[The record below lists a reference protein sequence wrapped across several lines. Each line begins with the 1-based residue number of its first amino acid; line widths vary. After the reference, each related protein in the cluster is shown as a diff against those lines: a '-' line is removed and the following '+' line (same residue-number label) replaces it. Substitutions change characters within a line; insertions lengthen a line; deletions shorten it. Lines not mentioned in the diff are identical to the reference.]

1 MILGIDVG
9 GTHTD
14 AVLLENFQVKKKTKV
29 PTNQLHLV
37 SSLLGVMDE
46 ILRNR
51 GPAAI
56 ERVVFST
63 TISTNAIVQG
73 KTDRVGMIVASGP
86 GLAPENI
93 RVNEDTR
100 FVSGYMSNRG
110 IEVAPV
116 KKGEIAEAVSRAQGG
131 RDPPPGHRRKVQHP
145 QPGTRK
151 RDR

>member
-14 AVLLENFQVKKKTKV
+14 AVLLENFKVKKKTKV

-37 SSLLGVMDE
+37 SSLLGVMDA
-46 ILRNR
+46 ILRDED
-51 GPAAI
+51 PAKL

-86 GLAPENI
+86 GLA
-93 RVNEDTR
+93 
-100 FVSGYMSNRG
+100 
-110 IEVAPV
+110 
-116 KKGEIAEAVSRAQGG
+116 G
-131 RDPPPGHRRKVQHP
+131 RTP
-145 QPGTRK
+145 
-151 RDR
+151 DRHL